1 MPQIVMQITL
11 VMILRHAGSG
21 KRVGLVRGILG
32 AQPQGVQGH
41 VCDRQSFRSVRD
53 EVEKGHTGQRTWR
66 QAEAC
71 TDSGQEPGLCV

>member
-1 MPQIVMQITL
+1 MQITL

-32 AQPQGVQGH
+32 DQPQGVQGH

-53 EVEKGHTGQRTWR
+53 EVEKGHSGQRSR
-66 QAEAC
+66 GEAEARA
-71 TDSGQEPGLCV
+71 DSGQEPALA